1 VKIRKTGTFKK
12 WLKKLRDERAR
23 GRILTRIDRLE
34 DGNPGDWAPIG
45 EGLFEMRI
53 DYGPGYR
60 VYYIGPRP
68 ADTGTEIIILLCGGD
83 KTSQQDDIKKAKKI
97 ALEPL
102 EEEENGN
109 S

>member
-1 VKIRKTGTFKK
+1 MKTRKTGTFKK

-34 DGNPGDWAPIG
+34 EGNPGDWGPIG

-53 DYGPGYR
+53 DYGHGYR
-60 VYYIGPRP
+60 VYYK
-68 ADTGTEIIILLCGGD
+68 DTGAEIIILLCGGD
-83 KTSQQDDIKKAKKI
+83 KSTQQDDIIKAKKI

-102 EEEENGN
+102 EEEKENGN
-109 S
+109 SK